1 MIDIVK
7 LKVPLQV
14 PLKVEVMV
22 EVMVRT
28 WSGYGQVQSAI
39 SINFFSSN
47 GIKCTSYISW
57 IDGNDKKKNLE
68 RIFN

>member
-1 MIDIVK
+1 MDVDPVTQQFELAEIRTSFV
-7 LKVPLQV
+7 VP
-14 PLKVEVMV
+14 
-22 EVMVRT
+22 
-28 WSGYGQVQSAI
+28 VQSAI
-39 SINFFSSN
+39 SIIFFSPN